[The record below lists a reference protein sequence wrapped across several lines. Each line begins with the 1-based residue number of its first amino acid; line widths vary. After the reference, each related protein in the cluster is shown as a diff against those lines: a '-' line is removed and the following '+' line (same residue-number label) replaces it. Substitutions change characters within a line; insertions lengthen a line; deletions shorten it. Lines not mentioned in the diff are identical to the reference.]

1 MDYLEKTAVLC
12 YNHNK
17 KNEWR
22 LFILKRYIL
31 AFLCIF
37 TMLLLITSC
46 KENDVNSP
54 TQNNVN
60 HEYEN
65 KINSTICDEYE
76 EYELLAYTYI
86 DKFSVENICLK
97 LNFSSATYHNF
108 LNTSLR
114 TLEALITDAEFR
126 ELIDCI

>member
-1 MDYLEKTAVLC
+1 MQL
-12 YNHNK
+12 
-17 KNEWR
+17 R
-22 LFILKRYIL
+22 QILKVLRKTYKGK
-31 AFLCIF
+31 AKVRE
-37 TMLLLITSC
+37 LLDKKKYRL
-46 KENDVNSP
+46 KD
-54 TQNNVN
+54 
-60 HEYEN
+60 
-65 KINSTICDEYE
+65 E

-126 ELIDCI
+126 ELIDYV